1 MMWSWKDK
9 ITPAELV
16 EHIDMLLTLL
26 PSELKE
32 VLKTRDL
39 PVSGTKEDLQ
49 KRLLNYDVFN
59 MVYPK
64 SLGEQFWKNIAKSP
78 LGELPILQIREMLVD
93 TMFPTLNW
101 TSFPEVLLD
110 E

>member
-49 KRLLNYDVFN
+49 KRLLNLLMRIN
-59 MVYPK
+59 NLNYPLLSIECPILKIK
-64 SLGEQFWKNIAKSP
+64 SLYWTFI
-78 LGELPILQIREMLVD
+78 
-93 TMFPTLNW
+93 MFYKCISTLY
-101 TSFPEVLLD
+101 L
-110 E
+110 